1 MGLAIGSS
9 SFAFAAFTLAAH
21 YAGKPPSSLTV
32 VSSRWHMS
40 VWRSVALRCV
50 VRRAV
55 VECCAL
61 GCREQCPQGSARL
74 GSVTPRPAIGPR
86 RACNCRARSRSTMS
100 TRHRHL
106 RSFRTAHSS
115 KAAEVPHR
123 TVAVGDSGVARCGV
137 RWSLYLGCRVS
148 RLCSQPSRRFLFST
162 RWRLFIDPIQ
172 ECALRYSRSAYGVA
186 T

>member
-32 VSSRWHMS
+32 VSSRSHMS
-40 VWRSVALRCV
+40 VAALRCVALRCVALRCV

-61 GCREQCPQGSARL
+61 ECCREQWPQGSARL

-123 TVAVGDSGVARCGV
+123 
-137 RWSLYLGCRVS
+137 RWQWGIL
-148 RLCSQPSRRFLFST
+148 
-162 RWRLFIDPIQ
+162 
-172 ECALRYSRSAYGVA
+172 ALRAVVYVGRCILDAESVVCAASPVGASSSVPVGAYL
-186 T
+186 